1 MSSTGFPEPRLSDPR
16 LWGLVNCFRMMD
28 PMGERQAKE
37 FQVTGSFVVLR
48 RETKLKKK
56 IGVCIATETFS
67 FKLKIGS
74 YGR

>member
-1 MSSTGFPEPRLSDPR
+1 MSSIGFPERHLSDPR
-16 LWGLVNCFRMMD
+16 LWGFVNRLRMMD
-28 PMGERQAKE
+28 PVGERQAKE
-37 FQVTGSFVVLR
+37 LQVTGSFVVSR

-74 YGR
+74 DGR